1 VINQPEVFKSPNSD
15 CYIIFG
21 EAKVEDLN
29 SQAQATAAQ
38 QLVSQQQT
46 RETPAIESKKEEVED
61 YDADEDVDDEGV
73 SANDIELVMTQ
84 ASTSRNKAI
93 KALKNN
99 DNDIVNAI
107 MEVPTQTPLLWSVA
121 NLVNALTLRWTSQN
135 AFYS

>member
-46 RETPAIESKKEEVED
+46 REIPAIESKKEEVED

-73 SANDIELVMTQ
+73 SANDIELVMAQ

-107 MEVPTQTPLLWSVA
+107 MEVRTTPNTPKHFFDVLLM
-121 NLVNALTLRWTSQN
+121 
-135 AFYS
+135 

>member
-1 VINQPEVFKSPNSD
+1 MINQPEVFKSPNSD

-38 QLVSQQQT
+38 QLVSQQHT
-46 RETPAIESKKEEVED
+46 RETPAVESKKEEVED
-61 YDADEDVDDEGV
+61 DDADEDVDDEGV
-73 SANDIELVMTQ
+73 SATDIELVMTQ

-107 MEVPTQTPLLWSVA
+107 MEVSPPKPLLWTV
-121 NLVNALTLRWTSQN
+121 
-135 AFYS
+135 

>member
-38 QLVSQQQT
+38 QLVSQKHT
-46 RETPAIESKKEEVED
+46 RETPAVESKKEEVED
-61 YDADEDVDDEGV
+61 DDADEDVDDEGV
-73 SANDIELVMTQ
+73 SATDIELVMTQ

-107 MEVPTQTPLLWSVA
+107 MEVSSPNPFCGV
-121 NLVNALTLRWTSQN
+121 
-135 AFYS
+135 